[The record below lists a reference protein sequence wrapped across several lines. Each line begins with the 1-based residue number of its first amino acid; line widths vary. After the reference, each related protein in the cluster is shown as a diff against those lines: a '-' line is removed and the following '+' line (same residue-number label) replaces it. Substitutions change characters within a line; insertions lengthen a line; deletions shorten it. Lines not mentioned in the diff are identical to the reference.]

1 MYIVDLSIYF
11 HDKRDYFATIGTF
24 TLVVKIHDVNNK
36 KFAMEILPIF
46 SRKIDLC
53 SLK

>member
-11 HDKRDYFATIGTF
+11 HDKRDYFAIIGTF

-36 KFAMEILPIF
+36 KIRDGNPSDILGENWSLFA
-46 SRKIDLC
+46 
-53 SLK
+53 